1 MESRIRHIWRGVCLA
16 LVASLLVHGAD
27 WKSGKYAG
35 EFLRTGVGARAL
47 GMGGAYTAIAG
58 DVTAIYWNPAGLA
71 EMNALQFHGMHS
83 ERFAGIVNWDFL
95 GVGIPL
101 RHQYALGVGLF
112 RLGVDGIP
120 ITDLK
125 DPGRDLGE
133 IYVDPSGRRVRN
145 VPFATRMASDTE
157 SALVISLAKR
167 TSSTLSFGGN
177 IKLIRKSIDTYSAW
191 GIGFDAGILM
201 HVSPSVQ
208 LGCMLM
214 DGTSTLVA
222 WEGGRKEVIRPRL
235 KLGGGV
241 DLHVAGF
248 CFTPVLDILFGLDDR
263 GSASQFNAGRIDMDL
278 CGGFEV
284 VYADRVAIRSGTDRG
299 RFTAG
304 AGLRVSA
311 FHVDYGFS
319 HHSDLGVIHR
329 VSVTFLFSEKHI
341 ATI

>member
-1 MESRIRHIWRGVCLA
+1 MIRHIRRSFYLT

-27 WKSGKYAG
+27 WKSSKYAG

-47 GMGGAYTAIAG
+47 GMGGAHTAIAS
-58 DVTAIYWNPAGLA
+58 DVTAIYWNPAGLV
-71 EMNALQFHGMHS
+71 EMDVLQLHGMHS

-95 GVGIPL
+95 GIGIPL
-101 RHQYALGVGLF
+101 RQQYALGVGLF

-120 ITDLK
+120 VTDLK
-125 DPGRDLGE
+125 DPDRDLGE
-133 IYVDPSGRRVRN
+133 IYLDSSGRRVRN
-145 VPFATRMASDTE
+145 VPFTARMASDTE

-167 TSSTLSFGGN
+167 TSATVSFGGN

-191 GIGFDAGILM
+191 GIGFDVGILM
-201 HVSPSVQ
+201 HVSPSVR
-208 LGCMLM
+208 LGCVLM

-222 WEGGRKEVIRPRL
+222 WEGGRKEMIRPRL
-235 KLGGGV
+235 KFGGGA
-241 DLHVAGF
+241 DLHFAGF
-248 CFTPVLDILFGLDDR
+248 CFTPALDILFGFDDR

-278 CGGFEV
+278 CGGFEMM
-284 VYADRVAIRSGTDRG
+284 YADRIVIRSGSDRG

-319 HHSDLGVIHR
+319 HHSDLGAIHR
-329 VSVTFLFSEKHI
+329 VSVTLLFSEKHLV
-341 ATI
+341 TF